1 MGGCYECTNETLM
14 MHEIYNFGPIVAAIN
29 AGPDFIS
36 HKKGMCINLFG
47 CIISL
52 FLHYTTCPL
61 HATYTNS

>member
-1 MGGCYECTNETLM
+1 M